1 MLKKGIRQ
9 LTMLSVKTNFH
20 EILLRGKNTYLF
32 FYSDDNINQKQTDSL
47 TQSYKEG
54 IAEQHHVF

>member
-32 FYSDDNINQKQTDSL
+32 FYSDDNINQK
-47 TQSYKEG
+47 
-54 IAEQHHVF
+54 

>member
-1 MLKKGIRQ
+1 MLKKEIKY

-32 FYSDDNINQKQTDSL
+32 FYSDDNINQK
-47 TQSYKEG
+47 
-54 IAEQHHVF
+54 

>member
-20 EILLRGKNTYLF
+20 EILLRGKNTYLLF
-32 FYSDDNINQKQTDSL
+32 FILMTKPTKNRQIL
-47 TQSYKEG
+47 
-54 IAEQHHVF
+54 